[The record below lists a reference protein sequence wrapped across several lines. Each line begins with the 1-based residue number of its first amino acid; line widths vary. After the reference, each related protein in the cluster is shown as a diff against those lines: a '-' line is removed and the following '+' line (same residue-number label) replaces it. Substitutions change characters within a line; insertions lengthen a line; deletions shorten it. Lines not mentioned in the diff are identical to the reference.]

1 MDMNIEMAQR
11 IAQAVQRS
19 GGRTYYVGGCV
30 RDRIIGL
37 ENKDIDIEIHGILP
51 EKLEQI
57 LDDLGERLSFGKSF
71 GVMGLRHY
79 QLDISMPR
87 LEKDPGRGEKEYA
100 AFVDPFIGAKQ
111 AAQRRDFTMNALMQD
126 VLTDEVYDFFGG
138 LKDIQNGC
146 IRHVDDMTFAEDPL
160 RVLRAAQFA
169 ARFGFAIADSTAVLA
184 SAADIENLPP
194 ERVLVELEKAL
205 MKSNRPSVFFEELRK
220 MDQLSYWFR
229 EVGDLIGVTQSE
241 KYHPEGNVWHHTM
254 LVLDEAAAL
263 REQAQEPL
271 WLMLAALC
279 HDFGKA
285 TATTTDNN
293 TIHAYGHEETGLP
306 LIGAFLSRLTNEIKL
321 KRYVLNMTELHMMP
335 NQMVRRG
342 SHDKSFMK
350 MYDRSV
356 CPEDL
361 LLLAKA
367 DHMGRFSN
375 RKERELLAEDYR
387 AKEQLLR
394 SMLAKYRERMSLPH
408 VTGEDLIDAGAA
420 PSPLMGEALE
430 YAHKL
435 RLVGIPKEKQLQQT
449 LAWIRVAE
457 RKTPQKGEA
466 DHE

>member
-342 SHDKSFMK
+342 SQCMTGPYAPRICCCWLRQIIWVGSATVKSGNCWQK
-350 MYDRSV
+350 II
-356 CPEDL
+356 
-361 LLLAKA
+361 
-367 DHMGRFSN
+367 GRRNS
-375 RKERELLAEDYR
+375 
-387 AKEQLLR
+387 
-394 SMLAKYRERMSLPH
+394 SC
-408 VTGEDLIDAGAA
+408 AA
-420 PSPLMGEALE
+420 CWQNTASA
-430 YAHKL
+430 
-435 RLVGIPKEKQLQQT
+435 
-449 LAWIRVAE
+449 
-457 RKTPQKGEA
+457 
-466 DHE
+466 